1 MINKS
6 ADLMLSSVREQLYV
20 RPYVHIQYT
29 PVYKVNGHSKAIE
42 MH

>member
-20 RPYVHIQYT
+20 PACI
-29 PVYKVNGHSKAIE
+29 PVQSERAHRYRR
-42 MH
+42 

>member
-20 RPYVHIQYT
+20 
-29 PVYKVNGHSKAIE
+29 PVCIPAHKVNEYSAI
-42 MH
+42 